1 MREMKKL
8 GELGDVFIGLTYKPE
23 DVVDEDGTIVLR
35 SSNIQDGKLD
45 FGDIV
50 RVSCNVRDKLWVK
63 ENDILM
69 CSRNGSAKLVGKTA
83 LISNL
88 QEDMTFGAFM
98 TIIRTP
104 YNGYLQY
111 FFKSPMFRRQLNSS
125 ATTTINQ
132 ITRSMLDNIDVPVF
146 DNDTADNIKAILGKC
161 EKIIQERKEEINAL
175 DDLIKARFVEL
186 FGDAEKM
193 IPLSSLCDVSGGYS
207 FKSGDITSDGAVKI
221 LQIGNVYLDDVNW
234 EITNYLPEGYD
245 ETYSRFLLNE
255 GDIVIALTRPI
266 IQSLGNVKACIVKD
280 SDMPCLLN
288 QRVGR
293 IVPKKNIEVSLK
305 FIYGCLMTEGFTRYV
320 ESCCIGC
327 SQPNI
332 STKDIE
338 NYLIPDVSFNEQMEF
353 VNFKEQ
359 VDKSKVVVKKALD
372 ETQVLFDSLMQK
384 YFG

>member
-50 RVSCNVRDKLWVK
+50 RVSCNIRDKLWVK

-161 EKIIQERKEEINAL
+161 EKIIQERKVEINAL
-175 DDLIKARFVEL
+175 DDLIKARFVEM
-186 FGDAEKM
+186 FGNKGENPNGYEEDTLGNLYKFQYGKGNN
-193 IPLSSLCDVSGGYS
+193 IPEDKGEYPCYGSNGIVGHHTEYNNEDSPIIGH
-207 FKSGDITSDGAVKI
+207 IGAYAGI
-221 LQIGNVYLDDVNW
+221 VNW
-234 EITNYLPEGYD
+234 GAGKHYV
-245 ETYSRFLLNE
+245 TYNGVMCKLKTDRVNPTYGFHLLQQQDFNRVATKGGGQPFVSY
-255 GDIVIALTRPI
+255 GDLEAPIV
-266 IQSLGNVKACIVKD
+266 V
-280 SDMPCLLN
+280 
-288 QRVGR
+288 
-293 IVPKKNIEVSLK
+293 VPPIEVQEAYATFADK
-305 FIYGCLMTEGFTRYV
+305 
-320 ESCCIGC
+320 
-327 SQPNI
+327 
-332 STKDIE
+332 
-338 NYLIPDVSFNEQMEF
+338 
-353 VNFKEQ
+353 
-359 VDKSKVVVKKALD
+359 VDKSKVAVQKSLD
-372 ETQVLFDSLMQK
+372 ETQQLFDSLMQK